1 MLQNRPKKAKTKR
14 KFTMKNIKDMNIAEL
29 NTVLATIAAK
39 EAKGKALS
47 ALESFQK
54 DIIPTLIAEKE
65 RAEKLQE
72 KVNNQRTTKARTTKE
87 ADNKSDML
95 LETFKALK
103 SFVVF
108 ADTSKEAIKSF
119 EDIAKML
126 KITVS
131 ADTVKSF
138 IDVSIFHNSHSNIKK
153 QNDSKGKP
161 FPYLHYKGMLI
172 TFVNLLKEA
181 DILTGKKLTKS
192 DFEAYYNKVLKQSFQ
207 AITDSDKKEAEKL
220 IAEYFKP
227 AK

>member
-1 MLQNRPKKAKTKR
+1 MLKTRHKGEKKDK
-14 KFTMKNIKDMNIAEL
+14 TMKNIKDMNIIEL
-29 NTVLATIAAK
+29 NTVLAAIAAK
-39 EAKGKALS
+39 EAKGKNLT

-54 DIIPTLIAEKE
+54 DIIPALIAEKE
-65 RAEKLQE
+65 NSAKLQE
-72 KVNNQRTTKARTTKE
+72 KVNSSRTTKVRTTKE
-87 ADNKSDML
+87 ADNKAVML

-108 ADTSKEAIKSF
+108 ADTHKEACKVF
-119 EDIAKML
+119 EDTAKLL
-126 KITVS
+126 KITVTS
-131 ADTVKSF
+131 EIVKSF

-161 FPYLHYKGMLI
+161 YPYLHYKGMII

-181 DILTGKKLTKS
+181 DILTGKKLLKS
-192 DFEAYYNKVLKQSFQ
+192 DFEAYFDRVLKQSYQ
-207 AITDSDKKEAEKL
+207 AITEPDKKEAEKI

>member
-1 MLQNRPKKAKTKR
+1 
-14 KFTMKNIKDMNIAEL
+14 MKNIKDMTRGEL
-29 NTVLATIAAK
+29 NNVLTAIAAK
-39 EAKGKALS
+39 EAKGKNLT

-54 DIIPTLIAEKE
+54 DIIPALIAEKE
-65 RAEKLQE
+65 KAEKLQE

-87 ADNKSDML
+87 ADNKADML
-95 LETFKALK
+95 LESFKALK

-126 KITVS
+126 KITVT
-131 ADTVKSF
+131 ADIVKSF

-153 QNDSKGKP
+153 QNDSKGKA
-161 FPYLHYKGMLI
+161 FPYLHYKGMII

-181 DILTGKKLTKS
+181 DILTGKKLTEA
-192 DFEAYYNKVLKQSFQ
+192 DFKAYFDRVLKQSFQ
-207 AITDSDKKEAEKL
+207 AITEADEKEARKL
-220 IAEYFKP
+220 IADYFKP